1 MYYRLNVYV
10 NTHSSEYSKLPMKQK
25 GSSAGMMKG
34 HENENGMMLATRY
47 NAPECIH
54 HVIYV

>member
-1 MYYRLNVYV
+1 MYYRLNMYV
-10 NTHSSEYSKLPMKQK
+10 NTHSSEYSKSLRKLK

-34 HENENGMMLATRY
+34 NEKENGMMLATRY
-47 NAPECIH
+47 VTPECIH

>member
-1 MYYRLNVYV
+1 MSIL
-10 NTHSSEYSKLPMKQK
+10 TAPSTQSLPMNEK

-47 NAPECIH
+47 EAVCNAPECIH